1 MVFESGNS
9 YLFSSNEFDV
19 QTSIA
24 SPYVAHQ
31 QQMAAILAQRQA
43 MFMAASAASG
53 MKLPGNLP
61 PQDLNS
67 LSNDLSALSGGSSQ
81 PAAGVINTLYSQV
94 RHADVQVLQCCCF
107 NLQENT

>member
-1 MVFESGNS
+1 MIFESGNS

-31 QQMAAILAQRQA
+31 QQMAAILAQRQS
-43 MFMAASAASG
+43 MLMAASASG
-53 MKLPGNLP
+53 MKIPGNQP

-67 LSNDLSALSGGSSQ
+67 LSNDLSAWSGGGSQ

-94 RHADVQVLQCCCF
+94 RHADVQVV
-107 NLQENT
+107 